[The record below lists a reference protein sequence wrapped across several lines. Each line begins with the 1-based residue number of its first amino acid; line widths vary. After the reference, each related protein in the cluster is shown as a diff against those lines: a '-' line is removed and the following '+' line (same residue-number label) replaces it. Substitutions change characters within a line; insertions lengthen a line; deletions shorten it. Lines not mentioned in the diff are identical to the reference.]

1 MAKYRRNRSV
11 LNQQCLERRIRS
23 VRGSV
28 ASANP
33 ILEQELRAWQDER
46 NASQAKV
53 HWRFSTA
60 DTRIK
65 LHHLYPQF

>member
-11 LNQQCLERRIRS
+11 LNQQCLDRQIRS
-23 VRGSV
+23 YR
-28 ASANP
+28 

-60 DTRIK
+60 DARVK